1 MSPKFLSPIPKSILL
16 SFIAVIILGTV
27 IRLVAISVPLYGDE
41 LATVSIWGSMPLLDI
56 PSHYEYPNNH
66 IFHTLVVATIFK
78 IFGLDP
84 FLLRTPVLIC
94 GIGSIAL
101 AFFTTHR
108 ITRNFH
114 AGLAV
119 SLLIAINGGHIFYST
134 NARGYML
141 ILLIGQYIFHR
152 LIVWIDE
159 SKVSLRGTKEFF
171 NLKELSVLA
180 GLMMIGTWTLPTFV
194 FFEGSLGLF
203 FLISIVLSKPSRWL
217 DPSSQYFK
225 NLTVIMICLLGL
237 YVQYFIL
244 ISPEMFKLGLSNAA
258 QSELRSFPI
267 AVLNSWIQPIES
279 SGIFSI
285 ILVVMGFYTLFRI
298 NRTTF
303 ILVVCLL
310 VFPPAIT
317 YLASLSGLF
326 AITPHARVFFYLQP
340 IFILCSVIGVLGIFN
355 QLRNK
360 LGKLAGKIV
369 MGLILTLITIMSGK
383 ELLQVTWPD
392 RFSYPRLDLVTKFLE
407 KLNSNDLVLLSHRPH
422 IEYYLYGG
430 KETTKRV
437 NKIIDEGKLGDIY
450 FVEYGEKE
458 ESDTLKINKEGI
470 EYLHLND
477 YLQIVKT
484 EEKSESIIIP
494 IKLFISEQ
502 RIGDFIF
509 RKVNPEF
516 VFNNYVLGSPAD
528 LTRWN
533 NTLNSK
539 PLKLEPPSMHPGE
552 LAALKL
558 LEPSILIAKTEDEL
572 NDTFFSININLI
584 SSEKNLGKKVSY
596 LHAVEEG
603 GQYVYKNA
611 WLLNEW
617 VLDHPYGPNILN
629 IDWQTKI
636 FITEGRQPVE
646 IIRTSKLE
654 QGEFGRLRGIQ
665 SYRLVMK
672 KNKLKS
678 GGDKL

>member
-1 MSPKFLSPIPKSILL
+1 
-16 SFIAVIILGTV
+16 
-27 IRLVAISVPLYGDE
+27 
-41 LATVSIWGSMPLLDI
+41 
-56 PSHYEYPNNH
+56 
-66 IFHTLVVATIFK
+66 
-78 IFGLDP
+78 
-84 FLLRTPVLIC
+84 
-94 GIGSIAL
+94 
-101 AFFTTHR
+101 
-108 ITRNFH
+108 
-114 AGLAV
+114 
-119 SLLIAINGGHIFYST
+119 
-134 NARGYML
+134 
-141 ILLIGQYIFHR
+141 

-217 DPSSQYFK
+217 DLSSPYFK

-258 QSELRSFPI
+258 QSELRSFPTS
-267 AVLNSWIQPIES
+267 VLNSWIQPIKS

-450 FVEYGEKE
+450 FVEYREKE

-477 YLQIVKT
+477 YLTNCKNRRKIRKYYNTYKT
-484 EEKSESIIIP
+484 I
-494 IKLFISEQ
+494 
-502 RIGDFIF
+502 
-509 RKVNPEF
+509 
-516 VFNNYVLGSPAD
+516 Y
-528 LTRWN
+528 
-533 NTLNSK
+533 
-539 PLKLEPPSMHPGE
+539 
-552 LAALKL
+552 
-558 LEPSILIAKTEDEL
+558 
-572 NDTFFSININLI
+572 
-584 SSEKNLGKKVSY
+584 
-596 LHAVEEG
+596 
-603 GQYVYKNA
+603 
-611 WLLNEW
+611 
-617 VLDHPYGPNILN
+617 
-629 IDWQTKI
+629 
-636 FITEGRQPVE
+636 
-646 IIRTSKLE
+646 IRTTDW
-654 QGEFGRLRGIQ
+654 RLYL
-665 SYRLVMK
+665 S
-672 KNKLKS
+672 
-678 GGDKL
+678 